1 MDSALTNWLQDTGR
15 DIARAVGS
23 ELKSQAKDKAVSMAK
38 EQLGLGLAD
47 ELKLLA
53 GDVGSELRTAAT
65 QKVVSMA
72 KEQLGLGLA
81 DELKSLAG
89 DVGSELKGAA
99 KKKAMSMAKDK
110 FEELA
115 TQYFGGAGT
124 KEQAVRVCAYTVTTL
139 RKIVTAMRRDLNKL
153 SPSEYLRIHAVVALE
168 NNIVTLKKGKPM
180 NERLD
185 LFLGYLAR
193 SARSGGYSAKEQ
205 RELVK
210 RIKKRI
216 HGRPVSQMPREAL
229 VEYIYDTA
237 MHLSIDWTGYFEQ
250 QPEARRVRKGCYKM
264 TGPGEAAYEK
274 PRPRAKRPLSA
285 YNKFVQEM
293 LTTYNFPGDM
303 DQKQKMREVSKLWAA
318 EKESILNEEHFQ
330 AVDRE
335 DRIEARKNARQMG
348 QKRRLKGRDRKV
360 PKKGADDDLMLGE
373 GLRDLLKRKPSDAE
387 RRAALQAALANTP
400 LGQPIR
406 GTSVA
411 SSAVHMAKELLK
423 NQ

>member
-1 MDSALTNWLQDTGR
+1 MDSALKSWLQDTGR

-23 ELKSQAKDKAVSMAK
+23 ELKSQAKDKAVS
-38 EQLGLGLAD
+38 L
-47 ELKLLA
+47 
-53 GDVGSELRTAAT
+53 
-65 QKVVSMA
+65 A

-81 DELKSLAG
+81 DELKSLAS

-99 KKKAMSMAKDK
+99 KEKAMSMAKDK
-110 FEELA
+110 LEELA
-115 TQYFGGAGT
+115 TQYFGGAG

-153 SPSEYLRIHAVVALE
+153 SPSEFLRIHAVVALE

-193 SARSGGYSAKEQ
+193 SARSGGYSAKEK

-216 HGRPVSQMPREAL
+216 HGRPVGQMPREGL

-237 MHLSIDWTGYFEQ
+237 KHLSIDWTGYFEQ

-264 TGPGEAAYEK
+264 TGPGEVDYEK
-274 PRPRAKRPLSA
+274 PKPRAKRPLSA

-293 LTTYNFPGDM
+293 LKTYQFPGDM
-303 DQKQKMREVSKLWAA
+303 DQKDKMREVSKLWAA

-335 DRIEARKNARQMG
+335 DRIEARKNARHMG

>member
-1 MDSALTNWLQDTGR
+1 MDSALKSWLQDTGR

-23 ELKSQAKDKAVSMAK
+23 ELKSQAKDKAVS
-38 EQLGLGLAD
+38 L
-47 ELKLLA
+47 
-53 GDVGSELRTAAT
+53 
-65 QKVVSMA
+65 A

-81 DELKSLAG
+81 DELKSLAS

-99 KKKAMSMAKDK
+99 KEKAMSMAKDK
-110 FEELA
+110 LEELA
-115 TQYFGGAGT
+115 TQYFGGAG

-153 SPSEYLRIHAVVALE
+153 SPSEFLRIHAVVALE

-193 SARSGGYSAKEQ
+193 SARSGGYSAKEK

-216 HGRPVSQMPREAL
+216 HGRPVGQMPREGL

-237 MHLSIDWTGYFEQ
+237 KHLSIDWTGYFEQ

-264 TGPGEAAYEK
+264 TGPGEVDYEK
-274 PRPRAKRPLSA
+274 PKPRAKRPLSA

-293 LTTYNFPGDM
+293 LKTYQFPGGM
-303 DQKQKMREVSKLWAA
+303 DQKDKMREVSKLWAA

-335 DRIEARKNARQMG
+335 DRIEARKRARAARPG
-348 QKRRLKGRDRKV
+348 QKTRLKKSFKIA
-360 PKKGADDDLMLGE
+360 KKGADDDI
-373 GLRDLLKRKPSDAE
+373 DLTREETLPGPPGAIRSKIPTQKVGKQ
-387 RRAALQAALANTP
+387 RRRILDDD
-400 LGQPIR
+400 
-406 GTSVA
+406 
-411 SSAVHMAKELLK
+411 
-423 NQ
+423 

>member
-1 MDSALTNWLQDTGR
+1 MDTALKSWLQDTGR

-23 ELKSQAKDKAVSMAK
+23 ELKSQAKDKAVS
-38 EQLGLGLAD
+38 L
-47 ELKLLA
+47 
-53 GDVGSELRTAAT
+53 
-65 QKVVSMA
+65 A

-81 DELKSLAG
+81 DELKSLAS

-99 KKKAMSMAKDK
+99 KQKAMSMAKDK

-193 SARSGGYSAKEQ
+193 SARSGGYSAKEK
-205 RELVK
+205 RELVT

-229 VEYIYDTA
+229 IEYIYDTA
-237 MHLSIDWTGYFEQ
+237 KHLSIDWTGYFEQ
-250 QPEARRVRKGCYKM
+250 QPEARRVRKGCYRM
-264 TGPGEAAYEK
+264 TGPGEVDYEK
-274 PRPRAKRPLSA
+274 PKPRAKRPLSA

-293 LTTYNFPGDM
+293 LTTYQFPGDM
-303 DQKQKMREVSKLWAA
+303 DQKQKMSEVSKLWAK
-318 EKESILNEEHFQ
+318 EKESIMNEEHFQ
-330 AVDRE
+330 QVDFE
-335 DRIEARKNARQMG
+335 DRIEGRR
-348 QKRRLKGRDRKV
+348 KRRAANPGAKKRLKKGHKIA
-360 PKKGADDDLMLGE
+360 KKGADDDLDLTRSDTLPGPPGSLRSKIPVQQVGKQRRRMLE
-373 GLRDLLKRKPSDAE
+373 D
-387 RRAALQAALANTP
+387 
-400 LGQPIR
+400 
-406 GTSVA
+406 
-411 SSAVHMAKELLK
+411 
-423 NQ
+423 